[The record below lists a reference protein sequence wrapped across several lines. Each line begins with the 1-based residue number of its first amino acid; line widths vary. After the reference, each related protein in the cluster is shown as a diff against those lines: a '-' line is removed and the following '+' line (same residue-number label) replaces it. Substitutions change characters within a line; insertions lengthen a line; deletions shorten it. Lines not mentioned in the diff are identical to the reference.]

1 MKLGTFAAD
10 GRRFVGIVTPDERSA
25 FDVAAAALAAGGSAE
40 MFRTMLDLID
50 AGDRGLDRAR
60 ELWNHECAEASFLT
74 PLASLTFLPPLPE
87 PRQLREAALFP
98 GHIRHAPVGMRKLA
112 AALEGRDPTAD
123 DLKPLSAV
131 PAVFRD
137 RPVSYFQNRLNV
149 VGHGAT
155 VRWPAASRV
164 MDFELEFGI
173 FLTRGGRDIP
183 RCEAHRHIFG
193 YTLYNDMSARDL
205 QLIESQSGFG
215 PSKSKSFDGANAM
228 GPWIVTPDEIGDP
241 SDLAME
247 VRVNGEVWAS
257 GTSAGMLHSFED
269 LIVHYSRDET
279 LRPGEFLASG
289 TAAGGTG
296 IEIGRFPQSR
306 DYVELVADRIGT
318 LGNRLVQATIAE
330 LPDNSACMTT
340 RDADHRH

>member
-1 MKLGTFAAD
+1 MKLGTFERD
-10 GRRFVGIVTPDERSA
+10 GRRFVGIVTLDGRSA
-25 FDVAAAALAAGGSAE
+25 FDLAAAEKAAGGAAVSFGA
-40 MFRTMLDLID
+40 MLDLID
-50 AGDRGLDRAR
+50 AGEPALDRAR
-60 ELWNHECAEASFLT
+60 NLWVAEGEEPVFLA
-74 PLASLTFLPPLPE
+74 PLASLTFLPPVPA

-98 GHIRHAPVGMRKLA
+98 GHIRHAPIGMRKIA
-112 AALEGRDPTAD
+112 AMLEDREPTPEE
-123 DLKPLSAV
+123 LQPLPEV

-155 VRWPAASRV
+155 VHWPLASRV

-173 FLTRGGRDIP
+173 FLSRGGRDIP
-183 RCEAHRHIFG
+183 LAEAHRHIFG

-205 QLIESQSGFG
+205 QLVESQSGFG

-241 SDLAME
+241 HALAME

-269 LIVHYSRDET
+269 LIVHYSESET
-279 LRPGEFLASG
+279 LQPGEFLASG

-296 IEIGRFPQSR
+296 LEIGRFPQSG
-306 DYVELVADRIGT
+306 DFVELIAERIGT
-318 LGNRLVQATIAE
+318 LGNRLVQLKIQ
-330 LPDNSACMTT
+330 
-340 RDADHRH
+340 